1 MVENFIE
8 SFAKIIATYSEDVRV
23 ERKDID
29 DSFSEITIFAR
40 GEDAG
45 KLIGKEGKMIN
56 AIKTLISGCKAK
68 EDRNYRVIVKT
79 VEEDQDNAN

>member
-8 SFAKIIATYSEDVRV
+8 TFAKIVANQPNDIRV

-29 DSFSEITIFAR
+29 EGFSEIVLYAR
-40 GEDAG
+40 REDAG
-45 KLIGKEGKMIN
+45 KLIGKEGKMIS

-68 EDRNYRVIVKT
+68 ENRSYRVMVKIL
-79 VEEDQDNAN
+79 EEENA